1 MSAQPGTTAPSPRR
15 RMRRADREQQ
25 LLDVAE
31 QIFGE
36 RGFVAVTME
45 EIAEQAGVT
54 KPVLYDHFGSKDG
67 LAVACIAR
75 ARSELLRLTVQ
86 AQAQVG
92 TPEDILLTG
101 FRVFFDFIES
111 HERAWAMLVAEG
123 SLASAPAA
131 EELERVRQQQA
142 DYTAAVLA
150 AGMPGVPEEVIGTYA
165 QAIIGAC
172 ERLAVRRR
180 HDPEL
185 SPETVARSLAE
196 LVWFGISGIRD
207 GARWPS

>member
-1 MSAQPGTTAPSPRR
+1 
-15 RMRRADREQQ
+15 MRRADREQQ

-36 RGFVAVTME
+36 RGFQAVTME
-45 EIAEQAGVT
+45 EIAELAGVT

-75 ARSELLRLTVQ
+75 ARAELLRLTVE
-86 AQAQVG
+86 AQSRVG
-92 TPEDILLTG
+92 TPEDVLITG
-101 FRVFFDFIES
+101 FRIFFDFIDK
-111 HERAWAMLVAEG
+111 HERAWAMLLTEG
-123 SLASAPAA
+123 SLAGSAAG
-131 EELERVRQQQA
+131 EEVERVRQQQA

-150 AGMPGVPEEVIGTYA
+150 SGMPDVPEETIDTYA

-180 HDPEL
+180 HDPDL
-185 SPETVARSLAE
+185 SPESVARSLAE
-196 LVWFGISGIRD
+196 LVWFGISGVRD
-207 GARWPS
+207 GARWPTSTHRKDQQ